1 MFILLKM
8 AESGEQIEPMDA
20 VDDDARDESEIFIS
34 IKTLQDIQKGTNG
47 SVQIYLLKTILLI
60 R

>member
-1 MFILLKM
+1 MRRMFILLKM

-34 IKTLQDIQKGTNG
+34 IKTPQDIQKV
-47 SVQIYLLKTILLI
+47 SVNPTSNVKQVP
-60 R
+60 